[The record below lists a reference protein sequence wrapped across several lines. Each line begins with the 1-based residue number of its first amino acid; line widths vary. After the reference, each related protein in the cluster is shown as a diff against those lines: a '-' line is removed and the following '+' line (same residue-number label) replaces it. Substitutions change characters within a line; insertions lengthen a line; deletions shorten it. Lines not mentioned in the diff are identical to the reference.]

1 MANRQKKDH
10 RSSDLSRRQGI
21 REIKQSFL
29 IVCEGEKTE
38 PDYFKAF
45 RMTAATVKAVGQ
57 AMNTM
62 TLVSKAIS
70 IRESDKKRK
79 KVYDQC
85 WVVFDKDDFPAKD
98 FNQAIQFAEKNGFR
112 VAYSNQAFEYWFLLH
127 YNLYTGAIHRN
138 QYKDMLTKL
147 TGMPYRK
154 SEGYVLSCTI
164 CFSFVNSKPSIMQSL
179 YLQKSHTATLPRK
192 NLLQPFRD
200 LFQNSINTCSKTIV
214 IRVVFPNPKRKLVDL
229 RKFCILTSFLSVL
242 QKLTPKHY
250 CVS

>member
-1 MANRQKKDH
+1 MVKRQKKDH
-10 RSSDLSRRQGI
+10 RSSDLSRRQGV

-45 RMTAATVKAVGQ
+45 RMTSATVKAVGQ

-70 IRESDKKRK
+70 IREADQKRK
-79 KVYDQC
+79 KIYDQC

-98 FNQAIQFAEKNGFR
+98 FNQAIVFAEKNGFR

-127 YNLYTGAIHRN
+127 YNLYTGAIHRS

-147 TGMPYRK
+147 TGMPYSK
-154 SEGYVLSCTI
+154 SEGYGAV
-164 CFSFVNSKPSIMQSL
+164 M
-179 YLQKSHTATLPRK
+179 Y
-192 NLLQPFRD
+192 NLLLSRQ
-200 LFQNSINTCSKTIV
+200 QQAINNSETVLAEISHGNPAEEESSTTVQRLV
-214 IRVVFPNPKRKLVDL
+214 IELN
-229 RKFCILTSFLSVL
+229 KFL
-242 QKLTPKHY
+242 
-250 CVS
+250 

>member
-1 MANRQKKDH
+1 MAKRQKKDH
-10 RSSDLSRRQGI
+10 RSSDLSRRQGV

-45 RMTAATVKAVGQ
+45 RMTSATVKAVGQ

-70 IRESDKKRK
+70 IREADQKRK
-79 KVYDQC
+79 KIYDQC

-98 FNQAIQFAEKNGFR
+98 FNQAIVFAEKNGFR

-127 YNLYTGAIHRN
+127 YNLYTGAIHRS

-147 TGMPYRK
+147 TGMPYSK
-154 SEGYVLSCTI
+154 SEGYGAV
-164 CFSFVNSKPSIMQSL
+164 M
-179 YLQKSHTATLPRK
+179 Y
-192 NLLQPFRD
+192 NLLLSRQ
-200 LFQNSINTCSKTIV
+200 QQAINNSE
-214 IRVVFPNPKRKLVDL
+214 
-229 RKFCILTSFLSVL
+229 SVL
-242 QKLTPKHY
+242 AEISHGNPAEEESSTTVQRLVIELNKFL
-250 CVS
+250 

>member
-1 MANRQKKDH
+1 MPKRQKKDH
-10 RSSDLSRRQGI
+10 RSSDLSRRQGV

-45 RMTAATVKAVGQ
+45 RMTSATVKAVGQ

-70 IRESDKKRK
+70 IREADQKRK
-79 KVYDQC
+79 KIYDQC

-98 FNQAIQFAEKNGFR
+98 FNQAIVFAEKNGFR

-127 YNLYTGAIHRN
+127 YNLYTGAIHRS

-147 TGMPYRK
+147 TGMPYSK
-154 SEGYVLSCTI
+154 SEGYGAV
-164 CFSFVNSKPSIMQSL
+164 M
-179 YLQKSHTATLPRK
+179 Y
-192 NLLQPFRD
+192 NLLLSRQ
-200 LFQNSINTCSKTIV
+200 QQAINNSETVLAEISHG
-214 IRVVFPNPKRKLVDL
+214 NPAEEESSTTVQRLVKEL
-229 RKFCILTSFLSVL
+229 NKFL
-242 QKLTPKHY
+242 
-250 CVS
+250 

>member
-1 MANRQKKDH
+1 MAKRQKKDH
-10 RSSDLSRRQGI
+10 RSSDLSRRQGV

-70 IRESDKKRK
+70 IREADQKRK

-112 VAYSNQAFEYWFLLH
+112 VAYSNQLLSIGSCCIIT
-127 YNLYTGAIHRN
+127 YTLVPFIETN
-138 QYKDMLTKL
+138 TK
-147 TGMPYRK
+147 
-154 SEGYVLSCTI
+154 
-164 CFSFVNSKPSIMQSL
+164 
-179 YLQKSHTATLPRK
+179 
-192 NLLQPFRD
+192 
-200 LFQNSINTCSKTIV
+200 TCS
-214 IRVVFPNPKRKLVDL
+214 PN
-229 RKFCILTSFLSVL
+229 
-242 QKLTPKHY
+242 
-250 CVS
+250 

>member
-1 MANRQKKDH
+1 MAKRQKKDH
-10 RSSDLSRRQGI
+10 RSSDLSRRQGV

-45 RMTAATVKAVGQ
+45 RMTTATVWAVGQ

-70 IRESDKKRK
+70 IRENDQKNKKS
-79 KVYDQC
+79 YDQC

-98 FNQAIQFAEKNGFR
+98 FNQAIQYAEKNGFH

-127 YNLYTGAIHRN
+127 YNLYTGAIHRS

-147 TGMPYRK
+147 TGMPYCK
-154 SEGYVLSCTI
+154 TEGFGAVMY
-164 CFSFVNSKPSIMQSL
+164 
-179 YLQKSHTATLPRK
+179 
-192 NLLQPFRD
+192 NLLLSRQQQAISNAETV
-200 LFQNSINTCSKTIV
+200 LAEISNG
-214 IRVVFPNPKRKLVDL
+214 NPAKEESSTTVQRLVL
-229 RKFCILTSFLSVL
+229 ELNKFL
-242 QKLTPKHY
+242 
-250 CVS
+250 